1 MYCADNGASGEG
13 SPDGTVNENKF
24 FNAYPEDLEQNL
36 VDARPARLARTPTTT
51 TRPGWAT
58 AFSTPFKMFKR
69 YTYQGGVADPLVIS
83 WPKGI
88 AARGEVRNQYH
99 HAVDIVPTILE
110 CIGLEMPGRGAGLRA
125 DASCPASR

>member
-1 MYCADNGASGEG
+1 
-13 SPDGTVNENKF
+13 
-24 FNAYPEDLEQNL
+24 
-36 VDARPARLARTPTTT
+36 
-51 TRPGWAT
+51 
-58 AFSTPFKMFKR
+58 MFKR

-110 CIGLEMPGRGAGLRA
+110 CVGLEFPDQVQGYAQTELPGVSMRYSFEA
-125 DASCPASR
+125 DGPTQKMSSTTR